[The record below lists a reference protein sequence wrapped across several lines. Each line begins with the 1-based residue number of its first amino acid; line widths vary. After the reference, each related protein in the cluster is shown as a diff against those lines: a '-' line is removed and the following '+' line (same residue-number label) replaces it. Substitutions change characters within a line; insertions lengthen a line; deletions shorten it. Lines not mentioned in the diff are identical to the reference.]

1 MDEQTNGT
9 VIQNL
14 TTLVL
19 QIVFLPTELQL
30 KSEHKPIQHL
40 NDWKRKIV
48 GLLTDSDPS
57 REDPQIFWRRDAI
70 LSIAEEKDVRH
81 SALFWVNWGVITDR
95 IRSVGEGNVFTRV
108 CPQGGGSVYR
118 GDVGI

>member
-1 MDEQTNGT
+1 M
-9 VIQNL
+9 
-14 TTLVL
+14 
-19 QIVFLPTELQL
+19 

-81 SALFWVNWGVITDR
+81 SGYFL
-95 IRSVGEGNVFTRV
+95 VGEGRGEGVLRIVVFSTNTPV
-108 CPQGGGSVYR
+108 LDLGWYL
-118 GDVGI
+118 

>member
-1 MDEQTNGT
+1 MT
-9 VIQNL
+9 VNNRFCCI
-14 TTLVL
+14 
-19 QIVFLPTELQL
+19 FAELQL

-70 LSIAEEKDVRH
+70 LSIVEEKDV
-81 SALFWVNWGVITDR
+81 SVITVCIMHR
-95 IRSVGEGNVFTRV
+95 ISPDLPNGAFWLLFVIRRLLPIRRSVMKLEL
-108 CPQGGGSVYR
+108 
-118 GDVGI
+118 

>member
-1 MDEQTNGT
+1 MFFFS
-9 VIQNL
+9 L
-14 TTLVL
+14 
-19 QIVFLPTELQL
+19 TELQL

-70 LSIAEEKDVRH
+70 LSIAEEKDVR
-81 SALFWVNWGVITDR
+81 L
-95 IRSVGEGNVFTRV
+95 
-108 CPQGGGSVYR
+108 VYT
-118 GDVGI
+118 